1 MHLHFTLRKVFALL
15 LTNIPSSYSCQKVFS
30 VEMYRQ
36 NSHAHLCR
44 CSDERVK
51 RTSKEI
57 HLHVVWVNQE
67 MKPPMTLSTQRI
79 EWKYT
84 MKLDVS

>member
-1 MHLHFTLRKVFALL
+1 MHLHFTLRKVFAWLFTSIL
-15 LTNIPSSYSCQKVFS
+15 SSYSCQKVFS
-30 VEMYRQ
+30 VEMYPQ

-44 CSDERVK
+44 CSDKRV
-51 RTSKEI
+51 RLTSNEI
-57 HLHVVWVNQE
+57 NLHVVWVNQE

-84 MKLDVS
+84 MELYVS